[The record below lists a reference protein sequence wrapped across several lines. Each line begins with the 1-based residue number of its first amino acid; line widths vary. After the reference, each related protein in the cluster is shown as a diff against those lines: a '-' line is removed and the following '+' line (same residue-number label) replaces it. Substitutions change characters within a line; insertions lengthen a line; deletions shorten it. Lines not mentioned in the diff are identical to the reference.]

1 MALDRQYTAQQA
13 AEILGVTDDGI
24 LKMIHS
30 GQLAASDVARTTSS
44 KRPRW
49 RIAES
54 DLGRFLIARRHPASL
69 EPMAPKQ
76 KKARQAVGDFFS

>member
-1 MALDRQYTAQQA
+1 MALDRQYTPQQV

-30 GQLAASDVARTTSS
+30 GELAASDVARTTSS

-54 DLGRFLIARRHPASL
+54 LLWSHLLWRHLDQST
-69 EPMAPKQ
+69 
-76 KKARQAVGDFFS
+76 

>member
-1 MALDRQYTAQQA
+1 MAIDRQYTTQEA

-24 LKMIHS
+24 LQMIHG

-54 DLGRFLIARRHPASL
+54 DLGRFLIARRHPASM
-69 EPMAPKQ
+69 EPATTKPKRT
-76 KKARQAVGDFFS
+76 RQAVGDFFH